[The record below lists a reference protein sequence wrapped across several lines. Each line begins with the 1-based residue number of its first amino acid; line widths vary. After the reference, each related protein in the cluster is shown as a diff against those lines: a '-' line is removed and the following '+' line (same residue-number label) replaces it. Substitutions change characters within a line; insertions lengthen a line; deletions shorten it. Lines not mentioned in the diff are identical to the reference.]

1 MGQLR
6 ATATKPRQVVL
17 LCNKYTV
24 KLFELENSY
33 PARPVVYVDM
43 DGVLADMWGEVARH
57 HGVDHWRKARKT
69 QKRIEQ
75 VAKNPG
81 FFRRLPV
88 LPNAARLIRSVLKTV
103 GEYSIL
109 SSPMQ
114 SRVEQSSGEKTAW
127 LQHHLKRNAPT
138 AIIFDHNKEKY
149 ARQSDGTPNILIDD
163 FETNVELWRARGGIG
178 ILYKDQEI
186 DNALVELQRALSGQ
200 TVPKTPATAVDVP
213 GGSHQ
218 GYFTSREVLQYIKKI
233 HRDYHL
239 TEPVLKH
246 KAWQLVQVPVED
258 LKTPEKYDQDDPYRR
273 LINLDWNHI
282 KNISRDDVETKP
294 IVINAS
300 GWVLDGN
307 HRVIA
312 ARAMGL
318 HYIPAYMPV
327 VKPQINS

>member
-1 MGQLR
+1 M
-6 ATATKPRQVVL
+6 
-17 LCNKYTV
+17 

-43 DGVLADMWGEVARH
+43 DGVLADMWGQVARH
-57 HGVDHWRKARKT
+57 HGVSHWRKARKK
-69 QKRIEQ
+69 QRVEQ
-75 VAKNPG
+75 IAKQPG
-81 FFRRLPV
+81 FFKKLPA
-88 LPNAARLIRSVLKTV
+88 LPNAARLIRSVLKAV
-103 GEYSIL
+103 GKYSIL

-114 SRVEQSSGEKTAW
+114 SRVDQSSEEKTLW
-127 LQHHLKRNAPT
+127 LQHHLKHNAPT
-138 AIIFDHNKEKY
+138 AIIYDHNKEKY

-186 DNALVELQRALSGQ
+186 DSVLVELQRALSGQ
-200 TVPKTPATAVDVP
+200 TVARTPATAVAVP
-213 GGSHQ
+213 GSSHQ
-218 GYFTSREVLQYIKKI
+218 GYFTSREVLHYIKRI

-246 KAWQLVQVPVED
+246 KTWELVHVPIED

-282 KNISRDDVETKP
+282 RNISRDDIETKP

-307 HRVIA
+307 HRVTA

-318 HYIPAYMPV
+318 HYIPAYVPV
-327 VKPQINS
+327 VAPQINS